1 MKVSDYIV
9 SVLESHKIDFVFGY
23 QGGMITHLIDSLS
36 KSNVIKYI
44 QCYHEQSAAIAA
56 EGYARATGKFGV
68 AVSTSGPGATN
79 MITGIA
85 NAYFDSIPVLYITG
99 QVNTFEYKYNKNK
112 RQQGFQET
120 DIVSIVKPITKYAR
134 MIDSVDDLQFELD
147 KAIKIMV
154 DGRKGPVLLD
164 LPMNIQRS
172 DLLINQNCEY
182 YVAKDAVYDFDKM
195 PMVIEKINR
204 AKKPFIII
212 GAGCSSE
219 TASLRVNEFLKHTK
233 IPYAVSLMGKGA
245 VDESI
250 ENFLGLIGSYGN
262 RCANIVFSEADVA
275 LVLGSRLDLRQ
286 TGNVHSDSLK
296 KILFIHVD
304 IDEAEMEESDIVNKL
319 NLYMSVEKFIN
330 SISNLD
336 IPLSQDWVKYY
347 RRIKET
353 FSQTNDVNL
362 YAKNRFPYD
371 MMTKV
376 SDLSNDRSI
385 FTVDIGQNQMWAAQ
399 SINLKPLQSF
409 FTSGGLA
416 PMGYA
421 LPAAVGA
428 AFAKPNLPVICIV
441 GDGGFHIS
449 LQSLMLVSQYSLRVS
464 IFVFNN
470 KALGLITQF
479 QSLYFNSNMIGSTY
493 EGGYTVF
500 DIGYIAKAYS
510 LGYEKITDLTSLV
523 NLKIIPRVIYEVVLD
538 GMTEV
543 IPKLEFDQPLCNMW
557 PYLNDDQKKFTKYS
571 V

>member
-1 MKVSDYIV
+1 MKASDYIV
-9 SVLESHKIDFVFGY
+9 SFFELHKIDFVFGY

-68 AVSTSGPGATN
+68 VISTSGPGATN

-99 QVNTFEYKYNKNK
+99 QVNTSEYKYNKNK

-120 DIVSIVKPITKYAR
+120 DIVSIVKPITKYAK

-147 KAIKIMV
+147 KAVKIMM
-154 DGRKGPVLLD
+154 DGRNGAVLLD

-172 DLLINQNCEY
+172 DLIINQNCEY
-182 YVAKDAVYDFDKM
+182 YFVKDVMYDFDKI
-195 PMVIEKINR
+195 PMVIEKIKG

-212 GAGCSSE
+212 GSGCLSKG
-219 TASLRVNEFLKHTK
+219 ALPFVNEFLQRTK
-233 IPYAVSLMGKGA
+233 IPCGVSLMGKGA

-262 RCANIVFSEADVA
+262 RCANIVFSEADVV

-286 TGNVHSDSLK
+286 TGNVRSDSLK

-304 IDEAEMEESDIVNKL
+304 IDKAEMEESDIVNKL
-319 NLYMSVEKFIN
+319 NLCMSVEKFIN
-330 SISNLD
+330 NVLNLEIS
-336 IPLSQDWVKYY
+336 LSLEWVKYY
-347 RRIKET
+347 KKIKEI

-371 MMTKV
+371 MITKV

-399 SINLKPLQSF
+399 SIRLKPLQSF

-428 AFAKPNLPVICIV
+428 AFARPDVSVICIV

-449 LQSLMLVSQYSLRVS
+449 LQSLMLISQYSLNVS

-470 KALGLITQF
+470 KALGLIAQF
-479 QSLYFNSNMIGSTY
+479 QRLYFNANMIGSTN
-493 EGGYTVF
+493 EGGYNVPN
-500 DIGYIAKAYS
+500 IEYVAKSYN
-510 LGYEKITDLTSLV
+510 LGYKRIADLASLA
-523 NLKIIPRVIYEVVLD
+523 NLKITPRVIYEVVLD

-543 IPKLEFDQPLCNMW
+543 IPKLEFDQPLFNMW
-557 PYLNDDQKKFTKYS
+557 PYLNDDQKKLTR
-571 V
+571 